1 MFLAGIVG
9 EMLDGLP
16 SVVSVDIVCMDTIV
30 GRCILFG
37 CEYKASLF
45 SSSFCVTSFR
55 ALEEFD
61 VKLFISSADM

>member
-16 SVVSVDIVCMDTIV
+16 SVSVDIVCMDTIV

-45 SSSFCVTSFR
+45 SCSFCFTSFR
-55 ALEEFD
+55 TLEEFR
-61 VKLFISSADM
+61 VKSFISSADM